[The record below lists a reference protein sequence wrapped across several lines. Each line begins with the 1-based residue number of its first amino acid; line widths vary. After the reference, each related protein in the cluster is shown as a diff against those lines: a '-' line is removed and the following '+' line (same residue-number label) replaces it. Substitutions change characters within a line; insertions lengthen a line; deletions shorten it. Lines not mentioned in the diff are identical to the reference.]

1 MRRTAEDPA
10 VDEHLVD
17 DDSIPTAPPNI
28 WLAVYSLIIPPAV
41 IWLFPFDAVATV
53 AGIAWVMGSL
63 PLSIMI
69 AIDWYRYPA
78 VRTGTAARVR
88 ATLRGPILL
97 LGVIAVVIGL
107 VVLLWIVNQV
117 FWERDP
123 QVGLLGLAGGV
134 VFYLMMIAV
143 GLKLIRMA
151 LTPTRTSDR
160 PSWTGP

>member
-1 MRRTAEDPA
+1 
-10 VDEHLVD
+10 
-17 DDSIPTAPPNI
+17 
-28 WLAVYSLIIPPAV
+28 
-41 IWLFPFDAVATV
+41 
-53 AGIAWVMGSL
+53 
-63 PLSIMI
+63 
-69 AIDWYRYPA
+69 
-78 VRTGTAARVR
+78 
-88 ATLRGPILL
+88 
-97 LGVIAVVIGL
+97 
-107 VVLLWIVNQV
+107 VLLWIVNQV